1 MFTAFF
7 YLRKWG
13 VRMATEID
21 SLQIEINSK
30 AEKANAAIDRL
41 VSKLDRLTTSLSKLN
56 TGNLTSLASGVQ
68 SLGTAMQTMNNV
80 KTADFSRLATNLS
93 KLGNINTSS
102 LNNLGGSISRLT
114 GAFNNIG
121 TVSANFQQIET
132 LASSLSKF
140 GNKGISNATNNIP
153 NLAKSVSELGKTLSS
168 FEGINISEN
177 VLKISEL
184 SEVIKKLGSTAST
197 KAIDNIPKLAK
208 AMKELMEELSKA
220 PKVSQNIIEMTNALA
235 KLSRTGSSSGKA
247 VNSLNN
253 VMDSYSRKVQNS
265 SAKTTNLL
273 SSLGK
278 VTAIYYTLK
287 NLASGFTESIDIA
300 SSLTEAQNVV
310 DTTFGSYANLVEEM
324 SKTSI
329 GDFGMSELTVKKVS
343 SRFQAM
349 GTAVGI
355 AQGKMADMSLELTK
369 LTGDMASFYNVS
381 QEDMATSLQSVFT
394 GETEPLRKYGLD
406 LTQATLQEW
415 AMKQGIDAN
424 ISSMSQME
432 KVLLRYQYV
441 MANTKAAQGDFAKT
455 AGTWANQIR
464 ILQESFKALGGIVG
478 QVLIN
483 VFKPFISAMN
493 VMMQQVINFARVIS
507 NALGKIFGWTYEESG
522 GGIASDF
529 EIAADATGN
538 IASNMANAQKSAQKM
553 KNSVRIFDELKTV
566 NLNSSDSGNGSGTNG
581 IGTTSS
587 PDGKW
592 TQAESILKEFE
603 SNIDNLFELGKH
615 INVTLTNALRN
626 IDWESVYE
634 GARNFGKGLADF
646 LNGLI
651 SPELFGELRK
661 TIAGSLN
668 TAIYSVLSFGK
679 NFDWINLGSS
689 LAEGLTSFFEELD
702 TAALGEMITTWIRG
716 VLDTWSTF
724 LNKTDFKLIGEKIG
738 ELLKEVDFVGLAED
752 FADVLWE
759 ALKSAFELLK
769 GMIDVAP
776 LETAIVASLAGMKF
790 FGLGSK
796 ISGALKKAIFGEV
809 STTGTAQA
817 TGSSIG
823 SKIFSSLSSTWTSL
837 GGLGGILTTD
847 LGTIM
852 ASGSATAIG
861 MTLATGIVG
870 GVAAGFAGLEL
881 GKFIGKSVAPEEF
894 ADYYDNFKF
903 FGDGGFFDEISDDW
917 GITMQASVDM
927 ADDLT
932 GGLLTSFLNKHSIE
946 TDLYTN
952 KIIEFGTYTLQMG
965 TIWNK
970 NFLDATEKMGK
981 TLDDGMV
988 GVVNKADYNL
998 SNVGSVFK
1006 KRTKEINKD
1015 WSTSTSFI
1023 GKTIGVVMNK
1033 VGKEADKTMGSI
1045 SSTLEKGM
1053 NLANS
1058 KLSAK
1063 TSAMQAIWEGNN
1075 TFLKKSLKDTI
1086 DTTSEVLINGL
1097 NSMNTQIG
1105 NGTSSMISKIS
1116 ESAVR
1121 MGSEVASQV
1130 GNIKTT
1136 MESTKSSM
1144 ESLWLATTES
1154 INKGIT
1160 TSVRSMLV
1168 KTTGGLNGII
1178 EGFEGLIRAISLG
1191 TNSLIAG
1198 VNASLGRFT
1207 SSPVKSFNPLLN
1219 IGRLTVPS
1227 FETGGYIPK
1236 SYSMFMAGENGIPEI
1251 MGTVGGKSAVAGGVE
1266 ITGIKDAIYSTST
1279 QEVQLMRE
1287 QNSLLRALLEKETGI
1302 SEDAIFRSVKKSASD
1317 YTKRTGRPAF

>member
-1 MFTAFF
+1 
-7 YLRKWG
+7 
-13 VRMATEID
+13 MATEID

-56 TGNLTSLASGVQ
+56 TGNLTSLASGVD
-68 SLGTAMQTMNNV
+68 SLGKAMQTMNNV

-93 KLGNINTSS
+93 KLGNINTLS

-121 TVSANFQQIET
+121 TASANFQQIET

-153 NLAKSVSELGKTLSS
+153 NLAKSVNELGKTLSS

-184 SEVIKKLGSTAST
+184 SEGIKKLGSTAST

-220 PKVSQNIIEMTNALA
+220 PKVSKNIIEMTNALA

-287 NLASGFTESIDIA
+287 NLASGFTKSIDIA

-441 MANTKAAQGDFAKT
+441 MANTKTAQGDFAKT

-529 EIAADATGN
+529 GIAADATGD

-553 KNSVRIFDELKTV
+553 KNSVRIFDELKTI
-566 NLNSSDSGNGSGTNG
+566 NLNSGDSGNGSGTNG

-587 PDGKW
+587 PDGQW
-592 TQAESILKEFE
+592 TQTESILKEFE
-603 SNIDNLFELGKH
+603 SDIDNLFELGKH

-651 SPELFGELRK
+651 SPELFGELGK

-679 NFDWINLGSS
+679 NFDWVNLGSS

-702 TAALGEMITTWIRG
+702 TASLGEMITTWIRG
-716 VLDTWSTF
+716 VLATWSTF

-759 ALKSAFELLK
+759 VLKSAFELLK

-796 ISGALKKAIFGEV
+796 ISGALKKAILGEV
-809 STTGTAQA
+809 TTTGTAQA

-861 MTLATGIVG
+861 MTLATGIIG
-870 GVAAGFAGLEL
+870 GIVAGIAGFEL
-881 GKFIGKSVAPEEF
+881 GKGIGKFFAPEEF
-894 ADYYDNFKF
+894 AEYYDNFKF

-917 GITMQASVDM
+917 GITMQASLDM
-927 ADDLT
+927 ADDL
-932 GGLLTSFLNKHSIE
+932 GGGPLTSFLKSLNKHGVE

-952 KIIEFGTYTLQMG
+952 KITEFGLYTLQMG

-970 NFLDATEKMGK
+970 NLLDATEKMGK

-1015 WSTSTSFI
+1015 WSTSTSLI
-1023 GKTIGVVMNK
+1023 GKTIGVVMDK

-1063 TSAMQAIWEGNN
+1063 TSVMQEIWKGNN
-1075 TFLKKSLKDTI
+1075 TLLEKSLKDTI
-1086 DTTSEVLINGL
+1086 NTSSEVLTNGL

-1144 ESLWLATTES
+1144 ESLWLSTTES

-1219 IGRLTVPS
+1219 IGRLTVPT

-1266 ITGIKDAIYSTST
+1266 ITGIKDAIYSTSQ

-1317 YTKRTGRPAF
+1317 YTKRTGRSAF

>member
-41 VSKLDRLTTSLSKLN
+41 VGKLDRLTTSLSKLN
-56 TGNLTSLASGVQ
+56 TGNLTSLASGVD
-68 SLGTAMQTMNNV
+68 SLGKAMQTMNNV

-140 GNKGISNATNNIP
+140 GNKGISNAANNIP
-153 NLAKSVSELGKTLSS
+153 NLAKSVNELGKTLSS

-184 SEVIKKLGSTAST
+184 SEGIKKLGSTAST

-220 PKVSQNIIEMTNALA
+220 PKVSKNIIEMTNALA

-441 MANTKAAQGDFAKT
+441 MANTKTAQGDFAKT

-529 EIAADATGN
+529 EIAADATGDIATGTGKAADN
-538 IASNMANAQKSAQKM
+538 IKKM
-553 KNSVRIFDELKTV
+553 KAGLRAFDELNTI
-566 NLNSSDSGNGSGTNG
+566 NLNNNNSGNGNGNGSGTG
-581 IGTTSS
+581 ASS
-587 PDGKW
+587 PSTTDSGQW
-592 TQAESILKEFE
+592 TKTDSILKDFE
-603 SNIDNLFELGKH
+603 SDINNLYDLGKH
-615 INVTLTNALRN
+615 IGDTLTDAMNS
-626 IDWESVYE
+626 IDWNKAYES
-634 GARNFGKGLADF
+634 ARNFGKGLADF

-651 SPELFGELRK
+651 SPELFGAVGR

-668 TAIYSVLSFGK
+668 VAIYNALSFGET
-679 NFDWINLGSS
+679 FDWINLGNSF
-689 LAEGLTSFFEELD
+689 AEGVTQLFSTLD
-702 TAALGEMITTWIRG
+702 TEALGKTITVWVRG
-716 VLDTWSTF
+716 ALKSVSTF
-724 LNKTDFKLIGEKIG
+724 LKKTDFEMIGNKIG
-738 ELLKEVDFVGLAED
+738 ELLKEMDLIGIAQDL
-752 FADVLWE
+752 ADVLWE
-759 ALKSAFELLK
+759 LFKAAFELLK

-776 LETAIVASLAGMKF
+776 VETGLIMAFAGMKLL
-790 FGLGSK
+790 GLDTLLATKLRTILTG
-796 ISGALKKAIFGEV
+796 GPVKAAAAEGGKSILT
-809 STTGTAQA
+809 SM
-817 TGSSIG
+817 SSA
-823 SKIFSSLSSTWTSL
+823 WASL

-847 LGTIM
+847 LGTIVG
-852 ASGSATAIG
+852 AG
-861 MTLATGIVG
+861 TLAEIGLTIATGVIG
-870 GVAAGFAGLEL
+870 GIAAGFAGFEL
-881 GKFIGKSVAPEEF
+881 GKFIGKSVTPEEF
-894 ADYYDNFKF
+894 TEYYDNFKF

-1023 GKTIGVVMNK
+1023 GKTIGVVMDK

-1144 ESLWLATTES
+1144 ESLWNTTTES

>member
-1 MFTAFF
+1 
-7 YLRKWG
+7 
-13 VRMATEID
+13 MATEID

-56 TGNLTSLASGVQ
+56 TGNLTSLASGVD
-68 SLGTAMQTMNNV
+68 SLGKAMQTMNNV

-93 KLGNINTSS
+93 KLGNINTLS

-121 TVSANFQQIET
+121 TASANFQQIET

-153 NLAKSVSELGKTLSS
+153 NLAKSVNELGKTLSS

-184 SEVIKKLGSTAST
+184 SEGIKKLGSTAST

-220 PKVSQNIIEMTNALA
+220 PKVSKNIIEMTNALA

-441 MANTKAAQGDFAKT
+441 MANTKTAQGDFAKT
-455 AGTWANQIR
+455 VGTWANQIR

-529 EIAADATGN
+529 EIAADATGD

-553 KNSVRIFDELKTV
+553 KNSVRIFDELKTI
-566 NLNSSDSGNGSGTNG
+566 NLNSSDSGNGSGANG

-587 PDGKW
+587 PDGQW
-592 TQAESILKEFE
+592 TQTESILKEFE
-603 SNIDNLFELGKH
+603 SDIDNLFELGKH

-651 SPELFGELRK
+651 SPELFGELGK

-702 TAALGEMITTWIRG
+702 TASLGEMITTWIRG
-716 VLDTWSTF
+716 VLNTWSTF

-796 ISGALKKAIFGEV
+796 ISGALKKAIWGEV
-809 STTGTAQA
+809 TTTGTAQA
-817 TGSSIG
+817 TGSSLG

-852 ASGSATAIG
+852 SSGSATAIG
-861 MTLATGIVG
+861 MTIGTGIIG
-870 GVAAGFAGLEL
+870 GVTAGLAGWEG
-881 GKFIGKSVAPEEF
+881 GKAIGKLFNTKDFEE
-894 ADYYDNFKF
+894 YYDNFKF

-917 GITMQASVDM
+917 GITLEALDM
-927 ADDLT
+927 MIQEK
-932 GGLLTSFLNKHSIE
+932 TSPKYVLPAEKE
-946 TDLYTN
+946 WDKLKEVTN
-952 KIIEFGTYTLQMG
+952 
-965 TIWNK
+965 
-970 NFLDATEKMGK
+970 
-981 TLDDGMV
+981 DGMKDINSIV
-988 GVVNKADYNL
+988 KKKSLNL
-998 SNVGSVFK
+998 KG
-1006 KRTKEINKD
+1006 T
-1015 WSTSTSFI
+1015 WSSTLS
-1023 GKTIGVVMNK
+1023 TMNN
-1033 VGKEADKTMGSI
+1033 
-1045 SSTLEKGM
+1045 TLEKGM
-1053 NLANS
+1053 NLFNS
-1058 KLSAK
+1058 KLTMK

-1075 TFLKKSLKDTI
+1075 TFIKKSLNDTI
-1086 DTTSEVLINGL
+1086 DETSEVLVNGL
-1097 NSMNTQIG
+1097 NSMSMQIG
-1105 NGTSSMISKIS
+1105 NGTSSMISRIS
-1116 ESAVR
+1116 ESTAK
-1121 MGSEVASQV
+1121 MGSEVALQV

-1198 VNASLGRFT
+1198 VNASLGQFT

-1236 SYSMFMAGENGIPEI
+1236 SYTMLMAGENGIPEI

-1287 QNSLLRALLEKETGI
+1287 QNNLLRALLEKETGI

-1317 YTKRTGRPAF
+1317 YTKRTGRSAF

>member
-1 MFTAFF
+1 
-7 YLRKWG
+7 
-13 VRMATEID
+13 MATEID

-56 TGNLTSLASGVQ
+56 TGNLTSLASGVD
-68 SLGTAMQTMNNV
+68 SLGKSMQTMNNV
-80 KTADFSRLATNLS
+80 KTADFSRLAANLS

-153 NLAKSVSELGKTLSS
+153 NLAKSVNELGKTLSS

-184 SEVIKKLGSTAST
+184 SEGIKKLGSTAST

-220 PKVSQNIIEMTNALA
+220 PKVSKNIIEMTNALA

-253 VMDSYSRKVQNS
+253 VMDSYGRKVQNS
-265 SAKTTNLL
+265 SVKTTNLL

-394 GETEPLRKYGLD
+394 GESEPLRKYGLD

-529 EIAADATGN
+529 EIAADATGDIATGTGKAADN
-538 IASNMANAQKSAQKM
+538 IKKM
-553 KNSVRIFDELKTV
+553 KAGLRAFDELNTI
-566 NLNSSDSGNGSGTNG
+566 NLNNNNSGNGNGNGSGTG
-581 IGTTSS
+581 ASS
-587 PDGKW
+587 PSATDSGQW
-592 TQAESILKEFE
+592 TKTDSILKDFE
-603 SNIDNLFELGKH
+603 SDINNLYDLGKH
-615 INVTLTNALRN
+615 IGDTLTDAMNS
-626 IDWESVYE
+626 IDWNKAYES
-634 GARNFGKGLADF
+634 ARNFGKGLADF

-651 SPELFGELRK
+651 SPELFGAVGR

-668 TAIYSVLSFGK
+668 VAIYNALSFGET
-679 NFDWINLGSS
+679 FDWINLGNSF
-689 LAEGLTSFFEELD
+689 AEGVTQLFSTLD
-702 TAALGEMITTWIRG
+702 TEALGKTITVWVRG
-716 VLDTWSTF
+716 ALKSVSTF
-724 LNKTDFKLIGEKIG
+724 LKKTDFEMIGNKIG
-738 ELLKEVDFVGLAED
+738 ELLKEMDLSGIAQDL
-752 FADVLWE
+752 ADVLWE
-759 ALKSAFELLK
+759 LFKATFELLK

-776 LETAIVASLAGMKF
+776 VETGLIMAFAGMKLL
-790 FGLGSK
+790 GLDTLLATKLRTILTG
-796 ISGALKKAIFGEV
+796 GPVKAAAAEGGKSILT
-809 STTGTAQA
+809 SM
-817 TGSSIG
+817 SSA
-823 SKIFSSLSSTWTSL
+823 WTSL

-861 MTLATGIVG
+861 MTLATGIIG
-870 GVAAGFAGLEL
+870 GIAAGFAGFKG
-881 GKFIGKSVAPEEF
+881 GKAIGKLVAPEEF
-894 ADYYDNFKF
+894 AEYYDNFKF

-917 GITMQASVDM
+917 GITLEALDTMVKER
-927 ADDLT
+927 
-932 GGLLTSFLNKHSIE
+932 TSPKYVLPAEKE
-946 TDLYTN
+946 WDKLKEVTN
-952 KIIEFGTYTLQMG
+952 
-965 TIWNK
+965 
-970 NFLDATEKMGK
+970 
-981 TLDDGMV
+981 DGMKDINSIV
-988 GVVNKADYNL
+988 KKKSLNL
-998 SNVGSVFK
+998 KG
-1006 KRTKEINKD
+1006 T
-1015 WSTSTSFI
+1015 WSSTFS
-1023 GKTIGVVMNK
+1023 
-1033 VGKEADKTMGSI
+1033 TMGN
-1045 SSTLEKGM
+1045 TLEKGM
-1053 NLANS
+1053 NLFNS
-1058 KLSAK
+1058 KLTMK
-1063 TSAMQAIWEGNN
+1063 TSAMQVIWEGNN
-1075 TFLKKSLKDTI
+1075 TFIKKSLNDTI
-1086 DTTSEVLINGL
+1086 DETSEVLVNGL

-1116 ESAVR
+1116 ESAVK

-1144 ESLWLATTES
+1144 ESLWLSTTES

-1266 ITGIKDAIYSTST
+1266 ITGIKDAIYSTSQ

>member
-1 MFTAFF
+1 
-7 YLRKWG
+7 
-13 VRMATEID
+13 MATEID

-56 TGNLTSLASGVQ
+56 TGNLTSLASGVD
-68 SLGTAMQTMNNV
+68 SLGKAMQTMNNV

-121 TVSANFQQIET
+121 TASANFQQIET

-153 NLAKSVSELGKTLSS
+153 NLAKSVNELGKTLSS

-184 SEVIKKLGSTAST
+184 SEGIKKLGSTAST

-220 PKVSQNIIEMTNALA
+220 PKVSKNIIEMTNALA

-287 NLASGFTESIDIA
+287 NLASGFTKSIDIA

-455 AGTWANQIR
+455 SGTWANQIR

-529 EIAADATGN
+529 GIAADATGD

-553 KNSVRIFDELKTV
+553 KNSVRIFDELKTI

-587 PDGKW
+587 PDGQW
-592 TQAESILKEFE
+592 TQTESILKEFE
-603 SNIDNLFELGKH
+603 SDIDNLFELGKH

-651 SPELFGELRK
+651 SPELFGELGK

-679 NFDWINLGSS
+679 NFDWVNLGSS
-689 LAEGLTSFFEELD
+689 LAEGLTSFFEKLD
-702 TAALGEMITTWIRG
+702 TASLGEMITTWIRG
-716 VLDTWSTF
+716 VLATWSTF
-724 LNKTDFKLIGEKIG
+724 LNETDFKLIGEKIG

-759 ALKSAFELLK
+759 VLKSAFELLK

-796 ISGALKKAIFGEV
+796 ISGALKKAIWGEV
-809 STTGTAQA
+809 TTTGTAQA

-861 MTLATGIVG
+861 MTVATGIIG
-870 GVAAGFAGLEL
+870 GIVAGFAGFEF
-881 GKFIGKSVAPEEF
+881 GKYMGKLVMPEEF
-894 ADYYDNFKF
+894 AEYYDNFEW
-903 FGDGGFFDEISDDW
+903 FGDGGFFSE
-917 GITMQASVDM
+917 VF
-927 ADDLT
+927 DDLSVT
-932 GGLLTSFLNKHSIE
+932 RDAVEMMKLDLVSSIVPG
-946 TDLYTN
+946 
-952 KIIEFGTYTLQMG
+952 IG
-965 TIWNK
+965 
-970 NFLDATEKMGK
+970 DAKKEWDKLSEVT
-981 TLDDGMV
+981 DDGM
-988 GVVNKADYNL
+988 
-998 SNVGSVFK
+998 
-1006 KRTKEINKD
+1006 TEI
-1015 WSTSTSFI
+1015 
-1023 GKTIGVVMNK
+1023 
-1033 VGKEADKTMGSI
+1033 GSI
-1045 SSTLEKGM
+1045 VKKKGLPIRGEWNSTFSTMSSVLRKGM
-1053 NLANS
+1053 DEATDEL
-1058 KLSAK
+1058 KTK
-1063 TSAMQAIWEGNN
+1063 TSAMQTILEGSNILMKN
-1075 TFLKKSLKDTI
+1075 SLKSTI
-1086 DTTSEVLINGL
+1086 DTSTDLITNGMSL
-1097 NSMNTQIG
+1097 MNTEIQK
-1105 NGTSSMISKIS
+1105 GTTDMFLKLS
-1116 ESAVR
+1116 ESASSMGDTLNLEIGDVKASIDNVR
-1121 MGSEVASQV
+1121 ASMDSTWTQV
-1130 GNIKTT
+1130 
-1136 MESTKSSM
+1136 TKSIH
-1144 ESLWLATTES
+1144 E
-1154 INKGIT
+1154 GISQST
-1160 TSVRSMLV
+1160 RALLT
-1168 KTTGGLNGII
+1168 KTTGGMNAII
-1178 EGFEGLIRAISLG
+1178 EGFEGMMKAVSSGTNTIISGINLSLGKYASPVKPISTSISLG
-1191 TNSLIAG
+1191 
-1198 VNASLGRFT
+1198 
-1207 SSPVKSFNPLLN
+1207 
-1219 IGRLTVPS
+1219 RLQVPA
-1227 FETGGYIPK
+1227 FATGGYVPD

-1251 MGTVGGKSAVAGGVE
+1251 LGTVGGKSAVAGGVE

-1317 YTKRTGRPAF
+1317 YTKRTGRSAF

>member
-1 MFTAFF
+1 
-7 YLRKWG
+7 
-13 VRMATEID
+13 MATEID

-56 TGNLTSLASGVQ
+56 TGNLTSLASGVD
-68 SLGTAMQTMNNV
+68 SLGKAMQTMNNV

-102 LNNLGGSISRLT
+102 LNVLGDSISRLT

-121 TVSANFQQIET
+121 TASANFQQIET

-153 NLAKSVSELGKTLSS
+153 NLAKSVNELGKTLSS

-184 SEVIKKLGSTAST
+184 SEGIKKLGSTAST

-300 SSLTEAQNVV
+300 SSLTESQNVV

-441 MANTKAAQGDFAKT
+441 MANTKTAQGDFAKT

-507 NALGKIFGWTYEESG
+507 NALGKIFGWTYEESS

-529 EIAADATGN
+529 EIAADATGDIATGTGKAADN
-538 IASNMANAQKSAQKM
+538 IKKM
-553 KNSVRIFDELKTV
+553 KAGLRAFDELNTI
-566 NLNSSDSGNGSGTNG
+566 NLNNNNSSNGNGNGSGTG
-581 IGTTSS
+581 ASS
-587 PDGKW
+587 PSATDSGQWAK
-592 TQAESILKEFE
+592 TDSILKDFE
-603 SNIDNLFELGKH
+603 SDINNLYDLGKH
-615 INVTLTNALRN
+615 IGDTLTDAMNS
-626 IDWESVYE
+626 IDWNKAYES
-634 GARNFGKGLADF
+634 ARNFGKGLADF

-651 SPELFGELRK
+651 SPELFGAVGR

-668 TAIYSVLSFGK
+668 VAIYNALSFGET
-679 NFDWINLGSS
+679 FDWINLGNSF
-689 LAEGLTSFFEELD
+689 AEGVTQLFSTLD
-702 TAALGEMITTWIRG
+702 TEALGKTITVWVRG
-716 VLDTWSTF
+716 ALKSVSTF
-724 LNKTDFKLIGEKIG
+724 LKKTDFEMIGNKIG
-738 ELLKEVDFVGLAED
+738 ELLKEMDLSGIAQDL
-752 FADVLWE
+752 ADVLWE
-759 ALKSAFELLK
+759 LFKAAFELLK

-796 ISGALKKAIFGEV
+796 ISGALKKAILGEV

-817 TGSSIG
+817 TGSSLG

-847 LGTIM
+847 LGTIVG
-852 ASGSATAIG
+852 AGTLTEIG
-861 MTLATGIVG
+861 MTVATGIVG

-1023 GKTIGVVMNK
+1023 GKTIGVVMDK

-1045 SSTLEKGM
+1045 SYTLEKGM
-1053 NLANS
+1053 NLVNS

-1097 NSMNTQIG
+1097 NLMNTQIG

-1144 ESLWLATTES
+1144 ESLWNTTTES

>member
-1 MFTAFF
+1 
-7 YLRKWG
+7 
-13 VRMATEID
+13 MATEID

-56 TGNLTSLASGVQ
+56 TGNLTSLASGVD
-68 SLGTAMQTMNNV
+68 SLGKAMQTMNNV
-80 KTADFSRLATNLS
+80 KTADFSSLTKNLS
-93 KLGNINTSS
+93 KLSEVSKSIGIVDTFKFSALSNSLTKLGNSAQGISNINTSGLTKMANS
-102 LNNLGGSISRLT
+102 ISRFSNINISGLRNVAKELPNLVSSFNSMGTVTLNAQNVGNLAESISRL
-114 GAFNNIG
+114 GSG
-121 TVSANFQQIET
+121 SAQNAITTIPQ
-132 LASSLSKF
+132 LATAM
-140 GNKGISNATNNIP
+140 SN
-153 NLAKSVSELGKTLSS
+153 
-168 FEGINISEN
+168 
-177 VLKISEL
+177 
-184 SEVIKKLGSTAST
+184 
-197 KAIDNIPKLAK
+197 
-208 AMKELMEELSKA
+208 LMTTLSKA
-220 PKVSQNIIEMTNALA
+220 PAVSRNIIDMTNALA
-235 KLSRTGSSSGKA
+235 NLSSQGSRVGSASNSIVRGLSKA
-247 VNSLNN
+247 SE
-253 VMDSYSRKVQNS
+253 
-265 SAKTTNLL
+265 SAKKTQKSFNALTITISKLYHAYFLL
-273 SSLGK
+273 KRLGDGLWK
-278 VTAIYYTLK
+278 
-287 NLASGFTESIDIA
+287 SIEGTSDY
-300 SSLTEAQNVV
+300 LEA
-310 DTTFGSYANLVEEM
+310 
-324 SKTSI
+324 
-329 GDFGMSELTVKKVS
+329 
-343 SRFQAM
+343 
-349 GTAVGI
+349 
-355 AQGKMADMSLELTK
+355 
-369 LTGDMASFYNVS
+369 YNYFDV
-381 QEDMATSLQSVFT
+381 
-394 GETEPLRKYGLD
+394 
-406 LTQATLQEW
+406 
-415 AMKQGIDAN
+415 
-424 ISSMSQME
+424 
-432 KVLLRYQYV
+432 
-441 MANTKAAQGDFAKT
+441 
-455 AGTWANQIR
+455 
-464 ILQESFKALGGIVG
+464 
-478 QVLIN
+478 
-483 VFKPFISAMN
+483 
-493 VMMQQVINFARVIS
+493 
-507 NALGKIFGWTYEESG
+507 ALGKIGKDWGYQFEEYGYENAEEYAESFSKRLSENLKSLSGVNLEIDVEGKGLLSETGLKNLGLNIQEVTQYASQLASVTNSVGQTGEVSLAAASTFTKLGADMSSLFNIDYSQVMNNLQSGLIGQSRALYRYGLDITNATLQTYAYELGLSKAVSEMTQAEKMQLRM
-522 GGIASDF
+522 IAILDQSKVAWGDLANT
-529 EIAADATGN
+529 IN
-538 IASNMANAQKSAQKM
+538 SPSNMIRQFTNNIKEAGMILGQLFIPLLQKVLPIINGVVIAIKRLLVSIAEFFGIKIDLGSFGQGYSNLTEDIGGVSDSLDNVASSAK
-553 KNSVRIFDELKTV
+553 KAKAGLRAFDELKTI
-566 NLNSSDSGNGSGTNG
+566 NMPDTSSANSGIPGGSGIDLTDEILNATSEYEKVWKEAYDRMEDVAGQWADKFEKIFAPVKKLFKDISIGDWFAVGQDVNTIVTG
-581 IGTTSS
+581 IQ
-587 PDGKW
+587 DFFMNAIEKVDW
-592 TQAESILKEFE
+592 KEVGN
-603 SNIDNLFELGKH
+603 NIGEFIRGLDWPEIIKKAFELRFKIWEAIAKVWFGSFKAAPIETAVLTAIGLLKFTGASEIIAGK
-615 INVTLTNALRN
+615 
-626 IDWESVYE
+626 
-634 GARNFGKGLADF
+634 
-646 LNGLI
+646 
-651 SPELFGELRK
+651 LFGGLTPK
-661 TIAGSLN
+661 AM
-668 TAIYSVLSFGK
+668 
-679 NFDWINLGSS
+679 GSS
-689 LAEGLTSFFEELD
+689 L
-702 TAALGEMITTWIRG
+702 
-716 VLDTWSTF
+716 
-724 LNKTDFKLIGEKIG
+724 
-738 ELLKEVDFVGLAED
+738 
-752 FADVLWE
+752 
-759 ALKSAFELLK
+759 
-769 GMIDVAP
+769 
-776 LETAIVASLAGMKF
+776 
-790 FGLGSK
+790 
-796 ISGALKKAIFGEV
+796 
-809 STTGTAQA
+809 
-817 TGSSIG
+817 G

-852 ASGSATAIG
+852 ASGSAGAIG

-894 ADYYDNFKF
+894 AEYYDNFKF

-917 GITMQASVDM
+917 GITMQASLDM
-927 ADDLT
+927 ADDLS
-932 GGLLTSFLNKHSIE
+932 GGLLTSFSKSLDKYAEE

-952 KIIEFGTYTLQMG
+952 KTIEAGIYAIQMG
-965 TIWNK
+965 TIWNE
-970 NFLDATEKMGK
+970 NVLNAFEKAGK
-981 TLDDGMV
+981 KLDDGMV

-1023 GKTIGVVMNK
+1023 GKTIGVVMDT

-1053 NLANS
+1053 NLVNS

-1144 ESLWLATTES
+1144 ESLWNTTTES

-1178 EGFEGLIRAISLG
+1178 EGFEGLIRAVSLG

-1266 ITGIKDAIYSTST
+1266 ITGIKDAIYSTSQ

-1302 SEDAIFRSVKKSASD
+1302 SSDALFKSVKQSASD